1 MSGTLV
7 HLPTDLYSP
16 EQLSAVVIE
25 LRTYMG
31 ALRDAHVRAKATKAE
46 VAAPGHVSALMLG
59 VFRGAGVQITD
70 LDACEKLL
78 KELEAIRDKAP
89 AVHLMMAALPN
100 RDLKRKLTDW
110 FRASI
115 HPYTLLTFAT
125 RADIGGG
132 VIVQAGSHVYD
143 YSFRQQ
149 ILSNRS
155 RISEIYARVR
165 Q

>member
-1 MSGTLV
+1 MSNMLV

-25 LRTYMG
+25 LRTYIG
-31 ALRDAHVRAKATKAE
+31 VLRDATVRARATKSE
-46 VAAPGHVSALMLG
+46 VSAPGHLSALLLG
-59 VFRGAGVQITD
+59 VFRGAGADSTD
-70 LDACEKLL
+70 IEASEKLL

-100 RDLKRKLTDW
+100 RDLKRKFTDW
-110 FRASI
+110 FRASV

-132 VIVQAGSHVYD
+132 IVVQAGSHIYD

-149 ILSNRS
+149 ILANRT

>member
-1 MSGTLV
+1 MSNTLV

-16 EQLSAVVIE
+16 EQLGAVVIE
-25 LRTYMG
+25 LRTYIG
-31 ALRDAHVRAKATKAE
+31 SLRDAQVRAKSTKAE
-46 VAAPGHVSALMLG
+46 VGAPGHLSALLLG
-59 VFRGAGVQITD
+59 VFRGAGVQVTD
-70 LDACEKLL
+70 LQSSEKLL

-100 RDLKRKLTDW
+100 RDLKRKFTDW
-110 FRASI
+110 FRTAI

-132 VIVQAGSHVYD
+132 VIIQAGSHVYD

-149 ILSNRS
+149 ILTNRH